1 MSDDA
6 SISETTAG
14 GSPLPRTLI
23 VGPWPSDGPFAGGTA
38 VHVPDAAAAL
48 DALHAAHRSEPFS
61 SVVADPSLL
70 TSALAAGRRDA
81 LILSFSERGLA
92 TLDPAG
98 VVIWC
103 NPILRQWCESDPVG
117 RPLLTALAPVSVAS
131 DSPDPLATARG
142 GEPSTVRLHRR
153 GRTEPEY
160 IDLRIEPVRTADGL
174 ITQLVAM
181 ARDVSEQVAQ
191 QKKLDALHQAGRDL
205 ADLDMSQLSVMT
217 ETERVA
223 ILKANLRRY
232 IRDLLHYDTI
242 EVRLLDK
249 GTGELKPLLEDGM
262 TREAAERRL
271 YASPEKN
278 GVTGYVAFTG
288 RSYLC
293 RDTATDKHY
302 ILGASGARS
311 SLTVPLVY
319 ADEVVGTLN
328 VESPRAN
335 GFGADDLQ
343 FTELFSK
350 EIAHALHT
358 LDLLSAQQNCA
369 AAQSVETISREI
381 ALSLDDALAS
391 AAVLL
396 KRFGGFDPEV
406 VGHLRRIATSA
417 RQVADSVRKAGR
429 LAIPSG
435 TQPPTPLYG
444 RRVLVI
450 EQDERTRRSAH
461 QLLERLGA
469 EAETAGTAAEGLALL
484 ADRAYDAVLTEVR
497 PADLGGYD
505 TYCRIRELRPS
516 VRIALTTGFG
526 YDAAHSLVK
535 CRADGLKYVLYK
547 PFKDDQVVRAVLGIP
562 PSGSGSGVT
571 SGPLPGTYLG

>member
-1 MSDDA
+1 MSYNSFVNDA
-6 SISETTAG
+6 ATIPDTPTG
-14 GSPLPRTLI
+14 GPPPPRTLI
-23 VGPWPSDGPFAGGTA
+23 VGPWPSDGSAPEPAA
-38 VHVPDAAAAL
+38 VQVSDAAAAL
-48 DALHAAHRSEPFS
+48 DALHAEPFS
-61 SVVADPSLL
+61 SVVADPSVL
-70 TSALAAGRRDA
+70 TFALAAARRDA
-81 LILSFSERGLA
+81 LILTYAEKGLA
-92 TLDPAG
+92 TLDPVG
-98 VVIWC
+98 VVTWC
-103 NPILRQWCESDPVG
+103 NPILRQWCTADPVG
-117 RPLLTALAPVSVAS
+117 KPLLVGLAPVTAAS
-131 DSPDPLATARG
+131 DSPDPFAAARC
-142 GEPSTVRLHRR
+142 GEASTVRLHRR
-153 GRTEPEY
+153 GRTDPEY
-160 IDLRIEPVRTADGL
+160 IDLRIEPVRADGV
-174 ITQLVAM
+174 ITQLVAL
-181 ARDVSEQVAQ
+181 ARDVSGEVAQ

-205 ADLDMSQLSVMT
+205 ADLEVSQLSVMT
-217 ETERVA
+217 EAERVA

-271 YASPEKN
+271 FASPEKN
-278 GVTGYVAFTG
+278 GVTGFVAFTG
-288 RSYLC
+288 TSYLC
-293 RDTATDKHY
+293 RDTATDPHY
-302 ILGASGARS
+302 LLGASGARS

-328 VESPRAN
+328 VESPRPN

-369 AAQSVETISREI
+369 AVQSVQTISREI
-381 ALSLDDALAS
+381 ALSVDDVLAS

-406 VGHLRRIATSA
+406 VGHLRRIAAGA

-429 LAIPSG
+429 QASLAGP
-435 TQPPTPLYG
+435 QPPTPLFG

-450 EQDERTRRSAH
+450 EQDERMRRSAH

-469 EAETAGTAAEGLALL
+469 ETETAGTAAEGLALL
-484 ADRAYDAVLTEVR
+484 ADHAYDAVLAEVR

-535 CRADGLKYVLYK
+535 CRADGLKFVLFK
-547 PFKDDQVVRAVLGIP
+547 PFKDDQVVRAVLGTP
-562 PSGSGSGVT
+562 AGGSGVT